1 MKLLLLDNPA
11 WLTTFPHRVT
21 PLPDEWL
28 AGLLLRC
35 DEVNH
40 WESRTTLTHL
50 LASGPEKFHR
60 CWRTENPYLVLIQ
73 PCSLNLEYLA
83 KRLSVPTTTLLATTY
98 HKELL
103 SLYDQEKPHPRLLG
117 ASFLFH
123 LCPVCL
129 SEARLLRRLLTLPS
143 ITHCPQHQVTL
154 LSQCRCG
161 TPLRLFRASAR
172 PFTCHICGLDW
183 TALPRI
189 EADRSHMALEQKMLT
204 WYEFFFSR
212 GTPVII
218 RSALQLMTGSTRRRM
233 PLSELVTLLVQRG
246 RSPQSILDWTDRA
259 ARLHMR
265 KTQRERNMTVG

>member
-103 SLYDQEKPHPRLLG
+103 SLYDQEKPHPRLLPPFLL
-117 ASFLFH
+117 SPLLLLFLFST
-123 LCPVCL
+123 P
-129 SEARLLRRLLTLPS
+129 LLPPFLFLLFSPLLHSSHSLPS
-143 ITHCPQHQVTL
+143 L
-154 LSQCRCG
+154 L
-161 TPLRLFRASAR
+161 PL
-172 PFTCHICGLDW
+172 PFT
-183 TALPRI
+183 
-189 EADRSHMALEQKMLT
+189 
-204 WYEFFFSR
+204 
-212 GTPVII
+212 
-218 RSALQLMTGSTRRRM
+218 
-233 PLSELVTLLVQRG
+233 
-246 RSPQSILDWTDRA
+246 
-259 ARLHMR
+259 
-265 KTQRERNMTVG
+265 